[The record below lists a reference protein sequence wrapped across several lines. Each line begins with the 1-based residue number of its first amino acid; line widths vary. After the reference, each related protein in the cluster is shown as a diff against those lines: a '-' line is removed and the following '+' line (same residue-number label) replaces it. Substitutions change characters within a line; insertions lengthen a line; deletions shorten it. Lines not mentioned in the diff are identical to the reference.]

1 MAGYPDEVEFI
12 SSGLYF
18 SSGSVLSEV
27 ETLPVGVQL
36 PLEASSERSDLF
48 QMNFDTSKQ
57 IADNFKNL
65 VNTDHNERLGNP
77 GYGAN
82 LGPLVSE
89 YQQLGPEFET
99 AAMDRIQAA
108 VTAFMPEVQLQTFA
122 SRLVEDNDPGMLRLD
137 LEIGYSIIAPTVT
150 FSGKKLNVSFMLL

>member
-18 SSGSVLSEV
+18 NSGSALSEV
-27 ETLPVGVQL
+27 ETVAVGVKL
-36 PLEASSERSDLF
+36 PLELGTERSDLF
-48 QMNFDTSKQ
+48 QMNFDTAAQ
-57 IADNFKNL
+57 VGDNFKNL

-89 YQQLGPEFET
+89 YQELGDDFES

-108 VTAFMPEVQLQTFA
+108 VTAYMPEIQLQTFA
-122 SRLVEDNDPGMLRLD
+122 SRLVEDSDPGMLRLD
-137 LEIGYSIIAPTVT
+137 LEIGYSVLTATT
-150 FSGKKLNVSFMLL
+150 SFSGRKLNVSFMLL

>member
-18 SSGSVLSEV
+18 TSGSVLTEV
-27 ETLPVGVQL
+27 ETLPVGVRL
-36 PLEASSERSDLF
+36 PLEVGTERSDLF
-48 QMNFDTSKQ
+48 QMNFDTAKQ
-57 IADNFKNL
+57 VGDDFKNL

-89 YQQLGPEFET
+89 YQTLGDDFEG

-108 VTAFMPEVQLQTFA
+108 VTQYMPFIQLQTFA
-122 SRLVEDNDPGMLRLD
+122 SRLVEDDDPGMLRLD
-137 LEIGYSIIAPTVT
+137 LEIGYSVSTSTVS
-150 FSGKKLNVSFMLL
+150 FSGRKLNVSFMLL